1 MFLNL
6 WWSGI
11 TVFAYQKWG
20 IKSCASTLV
29 CILCFTVG
37 CRSDSECPPTQACVN
52 RQCVDP
58 CSYTQCGVNAVCR
71 ADTNHRARCYCPD
84 TYRGDPLVLCSRPE
98 CTSDVDCPYNLACR
112 NEQCE
117 NPCSCGPGALCTVT
131 NHRPSCQCP
140 PGYVGNP
147 HVSCTIGETYQSQK
161 TLHRINYSLSCV

>member
-1 MFLNL
+1 M
-6 WWSGI
+6 
-11 TVFAYQKWG
+11 
-20 IKSCASTLV
+20 KSCVSTLV
-29 CILCFTVG
+29 CTLCFTVG

-84 TYRGDPLVLCSRPE
+84 SYRGDPFVLCNRPE

-112 NEQCE
+112 NEHCE

-131 NHRPSCQCP
+131 NHRPACQCP

-147 HVSCTIGETYQSQK
+147 HVSCTIGETLQSLK
-161 TLHRINYSLSCV
+161 TVHKINYSLSCV